1 MGLFKILQFDVD
13 DYSMWY
19 EGFAREQGNSA
30 GTYDEGPARLVLHTT
45 EGSSVESAV
54 AAYKKNNSWPHF
66 TVDPVK
72 KIAVQH
78 VDTAV
83 PARALKNLAGGVETN
98 REHAIQVEIVGRA
111 AETHNMPDEQIKWL
125 AEILG
130 PVIRNEGIRL
140 VTVPFYGQDAGWTL
154 ASTNAKQRMSNHD
167 WENFNGIC
175 GHQHV
180 PENCVASDTKILKAD
195 LTWVQAKDLK
205 PGDEII
211 AFDETPEP
219 GFNGGRRFT
228 TTVVTENQPFVA
240 TGYRVETEFGSV
252 VTTGDHPWLVDLPY
266 VNHGRR
272 VEFKQTLELKPG
284 KHRAYYIGAPWEIDN
299 SREAGYLA
307 GLIDADG
314 HVTTS
319 RDAGTWVGFGQVPN
333 GILDAFIEGVHALG
347 FKTSSFNRSNRVGG
361 YSGQPF
367 VDVKVNGGIWAT
379 ARLLGMLQPQKKIR
393 FLDCLNGAVVGKSVQ
408 KAEIYSVEEVGPVQF
423 AGLTTASKTYIADGF
438 LMHNTHWDP
447 GKFPIK
453 KFIAYLEAQGEDDMA
468 KVMVQPPQG
477 HSLYGS
483 WWITDGMFAS
493 WVRDGDT
500 YNLLKF
506 LGAKDN
512 EGVPF
517 VLTAP
522 QFDMLIPVQINENDP
537 LHRAHATHPRYQAG
551 VVAQNLAGTVND
563 QIVASENRQN
573 GAIAQAVVQS
583 EQRISQTVITEIKK
597 IIDAIDEIEIVE
609 GDCDC
614 PDEGEIVNEFL
625 DRVIQTLQGLRV

>member
-30 GTYDEGPARLVLHTT
+30 GTYDEGPVRLVLHTT
-45 EGSSVESAV
+45 EGSSVEGAV

-154 ASTNAKQRMSNHD
+154 ASTSAKQRMSNHD

-252 VTTGDHPWLVDLPY
+252 VTTGDHPWLVDLSY

-284 KHRAYYIGAPWEIDN
+284 KHRAYYVGAPWEIDN
-299 SREAGYLA
+299 S
-307 GLIDADG
+307 
-314 HVTTS
+314 
-319 RDAGTWVGFGQVPN
+319 
-333 GILDAFIEGVHALG
+333 
-347 FKTSSFNRSNRVGG
+347 
-361 YSGQPF
+361 
-367 VDVKVNGGIWAT
+367 
-379 ARLLGMLQPQKKIR
+379 
-393 FLDCLNGAVVGKSVQ
+393 LNGAVVEKSVQ

-453 KFIAYLEAQGEDDMA
+453 KFMAYLEDQGEDDMA

-477 HSLYGS
+477 HPLYGS

-500 YNLLKF
+500 YQLLKY

-512 EGVPF
+512 EGAPF

-522 QFDMLIPVQINENDP
+522 QFDMLIPVQVNENDP
-537 LHRAHATHPRYQAG
+537 AHRAHAAHPRYQAG
-551 VVAQNLAGTVND
+551 VVAQNLAGAVKD

-597 IIDAIDEIEIVE
+597 LIDAIGEIEIVE

-625 DRVIQTLQGLRV
+625 DRVIQTLQGLRA